1 MALFRNDGG
10 DAVGSP
16 SPPPTP
22 RSAAPSSN
30 PAEQHNIIGKTTV
43 IEGTLRA
50 NGNVHI
56 SGTVNGALEVDGRTV
71 VMPGGLID
79 GEMRTTSAEVGGTIR
94 GVVEVSERLVLKATA
109 VVEGDIR
116 TDKLVVEDGAV
127 FNGRCEMG
135 VTQSAARGSSSRSS
149 SKRDA
154 ARSAAPAEDAPAS
167 EAA

>member
-1 MALFRNDGG
+1 MALFRTDGG
-10 DAVGSP
+10 DTAGSSAP
-16 SPPPTP
+16 APPTP
-22 RSAAPSSN
+22 SRSATPSN

-50 NGNVHI
+50 NGNVHV

-94 GVVEVSERLVLKATA
+94 GIVEVAERLVLKATA
-109 VVEGDIR
+109 VIEGDIR

-135 VTQSAARGSSSRSS
+135 VRQGAGQGGRGARDKRRAAV
-149 SKRDA
+149 D
-154 ARSAAPAEDAPAS
+154 DAPAS

>member
-10 DAVGSP
+10 DADRSP
-16 SPPPTP
+16 SPAPASRP
-22 RSAAPSSN
+22 AASGSN

-56 SGTVNGALEVDGRTV
+56 SGTIEGTLEVDGRTV

-94 GVVEVSERLVLKATA
+94 GVLEVAERLVLKSTA
-109 VVEGDIR
+109 VVDGDIR
-116 TDKLVVEDGAV
+116 TDKLVMEDGAM
-127 FNGRCEMG
+127 FNGRAEMG
-135 VTQSAARGSSSRSS
+135 VSAG
-149 SKRDA
+149 
-154 ARSAAPAEDAPAS
+154 RSASKGGKKGARALPPADDAPTS

>member
-1 MALFRNDGG
+1 MALFKSDTG
-10 DAVGSP
+10 DAPAGAPAP
-16 SPPPTP
+16 SRPV
-22 RSAAPSSN
+22 SSN

-56 SGTVNGALEVDGRTV
+56 SGTVNGTLEVDGRTV
-71 VMPGGLID
+71 VMPGGVID

-94 GVVEVSERLVLKATA
+94 GVLEVAERLVLKATA

-116 TDKLVVEDGAV
+116 TDKLVVEDGAM
-127 FNGRCEMG
+127 FNGRAEMG
-135 VTQSAARGSSSRSS
+135 VAG
-149 SKRDA
+149 
-154 ARSAAPAEDAPAS
+154 RSAGTGSGKKAKRALPQDDAPAS

>member
-1 MALFRNDGG
+1 MALFRNDSG
-10 DAVGSP
+10 DASTGS
-16 SPPPTP
+16 
-22 RSAAPSSN
+22 SAPAPSRPAAAN

-56 SGTVNGALEVDGRTV
+56 SGTINGTLEVDGRTV

-94 GVVEVSERLVLKATA
+94 GVLDVAERLVLKSTA
-109 VVEGDIR
+109 VVDGDIR
-116 TDKLVVEDGAV
+116 TDKLVVEDGAM
-127 FNGRCEMG
+127 FNGRAEMG
-135 VTQSAARGSSSRSS
+135 VAASRSGG
-149 SKRDA
+149 KRSEKKS
-154 ARSAAPAEDAPAS
+154 ARVLPAGDAPTS